1 MDRIPRWVPVSIV
14 TTCIAGVVIMA
25 VFCILVFMGAA
36 ANEERDLDY
45 VIVLGARV
53 KEHTVSNSLKKR
65 LDKAIEYAEK
75 NPETYLVMSQVR
87 ELMAMSFLVYINR
100 LLYSSLHEHSQVFEN
115 ALYLK
120 ICDYIHQNLEDDLSL
135 ERIAANFYV
144 SKYHIAHIF
153 KDNMGISLH
162 QYILKKRL
170 HASRQAILSGEPISR
185 IFPQYGFKDYTS
197 FFRAFKKEY
206 GISPKE
212 YREQHRLIR
221 TEP

>member
-1 MDRIPRWVPVSIV
+1 M
-14 TTCIAGVVIMA
+14 
-25 VFCILVFMGAA
+25 
-36 ANEERDLDY
+36 
-45 VIVLGARV
+45 
-53 KEHTVSNSLKKR
+53 
-65 LDKAIEYAEK
+65 
-75 NPETYLVMSQVR
+75 
-87 ELMAMSFLVYINR
+87 
-100 LLYSSLHEHSQVFEN
+100 
-115 ALYLK
+115 
-120 ICDYIHQNLEDDLSL
+120 
-135 ERIAANFYV
+135 

-153 KDNMGISLH
+153 KDNIGISLH

>member
-1 MDRIPRWVPVSIV
+1 M
-14 TTCIAGVVIMA
+14 CI
-25 VFCILVFMGAA
+25 
-36 ANEERDLDY
+36 RD
-45 VIVLGARV
+45 
-53 KEHTVSNSLKKR
+53 S
-65 LDKAIEYAEK
+65 
-75 NPETYLVMSQVR
+75 
-87 ELMAMSFLVYINR
+87 
-100 LLYSSLHEHSQVFEN
+100 LYSSLHEHSQVFEN